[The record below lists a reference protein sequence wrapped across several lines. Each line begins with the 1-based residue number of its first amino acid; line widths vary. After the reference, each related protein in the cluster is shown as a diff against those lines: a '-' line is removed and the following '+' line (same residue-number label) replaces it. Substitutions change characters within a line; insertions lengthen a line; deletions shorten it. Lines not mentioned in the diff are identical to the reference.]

1 MEKKSSKKRWMKV
14 FLTLMLGILI
24 LSSNMYA
31 QGGTPITITGNVKD
45 ANNEPIISGSVVI
58 KGTTTGTVT
67 DLDGNYELNA
77 PADGILVFTYL
88 GFKTQ
93 EIAINGKTTIDVILE
108 EDIEMLKEVVVIGYG
123 SVRREDLTGAVTAIK
138 ADEINRGAVTSPQ
151 ELIQGKVPGVFIQP
165 GSGQPGAGST
175 IRIRS
180 GASLNASNDPLIVI
194 DGVPVSNDAA
204 PGMANGL
211 ASVNPND
218 IETFTVLKDASAT
231 AIYGSRASNGVII
244 ITTKKGAAGK
254 PKVTYS
260 STVSM
265 HDPYNKTKT
274 LNASEYREAVTS
286 TFANNAKAMEY
297 LNMYPTQSTNWQD
310 LIYRTAY
317 GTDQNLNISG
327 TTLNTPYRVSLG
339 YTSDAGTLK
348 NSVFERFSL
357 GANLSHKLF
366 RDHLSINLNLKGM
379 INNNRFAD
387 TGAVGAAAFF
397 DPTKPAYS
405 NKGELN
411 DFNGFWNWVYPDG
424 MANTLSGVNPL
435 SLLHDNRD
443 SGKTKRSIGNIQL
456 DYKMHFLP
464 ELRANL
470 NLGYDIARGEGFG
483 KGAIPGSFQ
492 AAKDSDVRYLGQVS
506 DWSNFRRNQLMDFY
520 LNYDKEFE
528 KIESRI
534 NVMGGYSWQWFY
546 QSDRDFVYSN
556 GIPST
561 PPADGWEHIKGNDF
575 YTKVNTGLTRPAEYY
590 LISFFGRFNYTFKN
604 RYLLTAT
611 LRRDGSSRFSEDN
624 RWGMFPSAALA
635 WTISNESFMQNQ
647 SLFSNLKLRLS
658 YGKTGQQ
665 DVGDFYP
672 YIPNYIFS
680 TNPNSMYLGQYLLK
694 PLAYNRNLKWEETE
708 TYNIGLDYGFLQ
720 NRINGSIEVYKK
732 KTADLLFR
740 TDIAAGTNF
749 SNRFLRNIGKMENQG
764 VEFNINA
771 AVIDTKDFSWDA
783 GFNVTWNKSEITS
796 LTANDDPNF
805 SGININDITAGTGGP
820 IAKFMVGYAPH
831 TYFTYQQVY
840 DEAGK
845 PIQNTFVDRNGDG
858 EITDDDRYLGYNP
871 MPKWFMGFSSQFRYK
886 QFDLGF
892 NLRANLGNRV
902 FNDVAAGNAT
912 TQNAFGGQGF
922 LTNLHETV
930 FRTGFTEINKTPQN
944 FSDLFVE
951 NASFLKM
958 DNITLGYNFQ
968 NVGGTSL
975 TGRLSLSM
983 QNVFTITDYTGLDP
997 EVPGSTGIDNSIW
1010 PRPRT
1015 FTFGVNLNF

>member
-1 MEKKSSKKRWMKV
+1 MKV
-14 FLTLMLGILI
+14 FLFLMIGMLA

-31 QGGTPITITGNVKD
+31 QGGTPIAITGNVKD
-45 ANNEPIISGSVVI
+45 INNEPIISGSVAL
-58 KGTTTGTVT
+58 KGTTVGTVT
-67 DLDGNYELNA
+67 DLDGNFELRA
-77 PADGILVFTYL
+77 PGDGILVFSYI
-88 GFKTQ
+88 GFKPQ
-93 EIAINGKTTIDVILE
+93 EIPINGRTTINVILE
-108 EDIEMLKEVVVIGYG
+108 EDIEMLKEVIVIGYG

-138 ADEINRGAVTSPQ
+138 ADEINRGAVTGPQ
-151 ELIQGKVPGVFIQP
+151 ELIQGKIPGVFIQP

-244 ITTKKGAAGK
+244 ITTKKGAAGT
-254 PKVTYS
+254 PKVVYN

-265 HDPYNKTKT
+265 HDPYNKVKT
-274 LNASEYREAVTS
+274 LNATDYRNVFTE
-286 TFANNAKAMEY
+286 TFAANAQAMEL
-297 LNMYPTQSTNWQD
+297 LNMYPNQSTNWQD
-310 LIYRTAY
+310 LIYRTSY
-317 GTDQNLNISG
+317 GTDQNLSVSG
-327 TTLNTPYRVSLG
+327 TTLDTPYRVSFG
-339 YTSDAGTLK
+339 YTSDAGTLQ

-357 GANLSHKLF
+357 GLNLSHKF
-366 RDHLSINLNLKGM
+366 FSDHLSINLNVKGM
-379 INNNRFAD
+379 INNNKFAD
-387 TGAVGAAAFF
+387 GGAVGSAAFF
-397 DPTKPAYS
+397 DPTKPA
-405 NKGELN
+405 LN
-411 DFNGFWNWVYPDG
+411 ETGQYNGYWNWNQTGGIP
-424 MANTLSGVNPL
+424 NTLSMTNPL
-435 SLLHDNRD
+435 SQLYDNRD
-443 SGKTKRSIGNIQL
+443 SGKTKRSIGNVQL
-456 DYKMHFLP
+456 DYKLHFLP

-492 AAKDSDVRYLGQVS
+492 AAKDTDFRNIGQVS

-546 QSDRDFVYSN
+546 QSDRSFAYSN
-556 GIPST
+556 GLPST
-561 PPADGWEHIKGNDF
+561 PPSDSWKLDDSGDF
-575 YTKVNTGLTRPAEYY
+575 YYKVGSGQTYPAEYY

-611 LRRDGSSRFSEDN
+611 LRRDGSSRFSKDN

-635 WTISNESFMQNQ
+635 WTITNESFMKNQ
-647 SLFSNLKLRLS
+647 SVLSNLKLRLS

-665 DVGDFYP
+665 DVGGDFYP
-672 YIPNYIFS
+672 YIPNYLFS

-694 PLAYNRNLKWEETE
+694 PLAYNRDLKWEETE

-732 KTADLLFR
+732 KTSDLLFR
-740 TDIAAGTNF
+740 TDLAAGTNF
-749 SNRFLRNIGKMENQG
+749 ANRMYSNIGNMENQG

-771 AVIDTKDFSWDA
+771 AVIDNKDFSWNA
-783 GFNVTWNKSEITS
+783 GFNVTWNESEITN
-796 LTANDDPNF
+796 LTLGDNPDYP
-805 SGININDITAGTGGP
+805 GIPINDISAGTGGP

-831 TYFTYQQVY
+831 TFFTYQQVY
-840 DEAGK
+840 GEDGK

-858 EITDDDRYLGYNP
+858 KITEDDRYLGYNP

-912 TQNAFGGQGF
+912 TYNAFGGQGF
-922 LTNLHETV
+922 LTNLHETI
-930 FRTGFTEINKTPQN
+930 FDTGFREPNVTQQN
-944 FSDLFVE
+944 FSDLYVE

-958 DNITLGYNFQ
+958 DNITLGYSFENFGST
-968 NVGGTSL
+968 NLS
-975 TGRLSLSM
+975 GRLSFSV
-983 QNVFTITDYTGLDP
+983 QNVFTITNYSGLDP
-997 EVPGSTGIDNSIW
+997 EIPGSTGIDNNIW

-1015 FTFGVNLNF
+1015 FTLGVNLNF

>member
-14 FLTLMLGILI
+14 FLTLMFGILA

-31 QGGTPITITGNVKD
+31 QSSTPITITGNVKD
-45 ANNEPIISGSVVI
+45 VNNEPIISSSILV
-58 KGTTTGTVT
+58 KGTTTGAVT
-67 DLDGNYELNA
+67 DIDGNYELKA
-77 PADGILVFTYL
+77 PADGTLVFSFI
-88 GFKTQ
+88 GFKPQ
-93 EIAINGKTTIDVILE
+93 EIAINGRTTIDVILE
-108 EDIEMLKEVVVIGYG
+108 EDVEMLKEVVVIGYG

-175 IRIRS
+175 IRVRS
-180 GASLNASNDPLIVI
+180 GASLNASNDPLIII

-265 HDPYNKTKT
+265 HDPYNKTKN
-274 LNASEYREAVTS
+274 LNAEDFRNVFTETFGNDEA
-286 TFANNAKAMEY
+286 AMAI
-297 LNMYPTQSTNWQD
+297 LNMYPNQSTNWQD

-317 GTDQNLNISG
+317 GTDQNLSVSG
-327 TTLNTPYRVSLG
+327 TTLDTPYRVSFG
-339 YTSDAGTLK
+339 YTNDAGTLK
-348 NSVFERFSL
+348 NSMFERFSL
-357 GANLSHKLF
+357 GLNLSHKF
-366 RDHLSINLNLKGM
+366 FQDHLSINLNVKGM

-387 TGAVGAAAFF
+387 GGAVGSAAFY

-405 NKGELN
+405 DNGE
-411 DFNGFWNWVYPDG
+411 FNGFWNWVRKGEP
-424 MANTLSGVNPL
+424 NTLSAVNPL
-435 SLLHDNRD
+435 SLLYDNHD
-443 SGKTKRSIGNIQL
+443 SGKTKRSIGNVQL

-464 ELRANL
+464 DLRANL
-470 NLGYDIARGEGFG
+470 NLGYDIARGEGFA

-492 AAKDSDVRYLGQVS
+492 SAKDGDFPYLGQVS
-506 DWSNFRRNQLMDFY
+506 DWNNFRRNQLMDFY

-546 QSDRDFVYSN
+546 QSDRSLTYSN
-556 GIPST
+556 GIPATT
-561 PPADGWEHIKGNDF
+561 PNKDAWELDDSKDF
-575 YTKVNTGLTRPAEYY
+575 YYKVGSGRTVPAEYY

-604 RYLLTAT
+604 KYMLTAT

-635 WTISNESFMQNQ
+635 WNMTNESFMQNQ
-647 SLFSNLKLRLS
+647 SLLSSLKLRLS

-665 DVGDFYP
+665 DVGNFYP
-672 YIPNYIFS
+672 YIPNYVIS
-680 TNPNSMYLGQYLLK
+680 TNPNSMYLGENLLK
-694 PLAYNRNLKWEETE
+694 PKAYNRNLKWEETE

-732 KTADLLFR
+732 KTSDLLFN
-740 TDIAAGTNF
+740 TDVPSGTNF
-749 SNRFLRNIGKMENQG
+749 ANRMYYNIGNMENQG

-771 AVIDTKDFSWDA
+771 AVIDTEDFSWDA
-783 GFNVTWNKSEITS
+783 GFNVTWNESEITN
-796 LTANDDPNF
+796 LTLGDTPGFD
-805 SGININDITAGTGGP
+805 GIRINDITAGTGGP
-820 IAKFMVGYAPH
+820 VAKFMVGYAPH
-831 TYFTYQQVY
+831 TFFTYQQVY

-845 PIQNTFVDRNGDG
+845 PIQNTFVDRNNDG
-858 EITDDDRYLGYNP
+858 EITDEDRYLGYNP

-902 FNDVAAGNAT
+902 FNDVASGNAT
-912 TQNAFGGQGF
+912 SYGAFGDQGF
-922 LTNLHETV
+922 LTNLHETIYS
-930 FRTGFTEINKTPQN
+930 TGFREPNSTAQN

-958 DNITLGYNFQ
+958 DNVTLGYNFQ
-968 NVGGTSL
+968 NFGSSNL
-975 TGRLSLSM
+975 SGRLSLSV
-983 QNVFTITDYTGLDP
+983 QNVFTITNYSGLDP
-997 EVPGSTGIDNSIW
+997 EVPGVAGIDNNIW